1 MAVSNF
7 VAVFPQ
13 GITNL
18 VSLLHYGTYARF
30 MIGIPI
36 GPFFL
41 ENTMGRN
48 SSYSSSWP
56 FVLKTYETWKLK
68 CVAKTVRTFRRP
80 RGGKRHMV
88 KVGLLKSACW
98 KCLTSAS
105 MFSISLDFLWSEHC
119 IRALHWI
126 IVLCCG
132 IPRFVFVQ
140 KVIFNQLNNLTLM
153 ELWRLILNKHRQR
166 FSREHFSRS
175 FGPGEGKWNR
185 RKGEINQYGK
195 VEFGVFLSF
204 WTSRKRHSVICSWK
218 APFSLFRDV
227 SILPQ

>member
-7 VAVFPQ
+7 VRVFPQ

-30 MIGIPI
+30 MIRIPI
-36 GPFFL
+36 GPFFWKTL
-41 ENTMGRN
+41 WVGTVLTQVRDL
-48 SSYSSSWP
+48 SSLKLMKLWNWNVLP
-56 FVLKTYETWKLK
+56 KQWEHFVVHAVEKDAWEKS
-68 CVAKTVRTFRRP
+68 VSFF
-80 RGGKRHMV
+80 
-88 KVGLLKSACW
+88 SACW

-105 MFSISLDFLWSEHC
+105 MFSISLDFLWSEHW

-153 ELWRLILNKHRQR
+153 ELWRLILTKHRQR

-175 FGPGEGKWNR
+175 FGSRGKM
-185 RKGEINQYGK
+185 K
-195 VEFGVFLSF
+195 
-204 WTSRKRHSVICSWK
+204 
-218 APFSLFRDV
+218 
-227 SILPQ
+227 